1 MSTMS
6 NKHYARNCL
15 SLRHVLLAGCCLTM
29 VAGTSVHA
37 ESWASAECT
46 AVYQKTGAI
55 PLSPKKSPP
64 LNKTERKIFF
74 NCCWKAFGGDVNM
87 SNWYCL
93 NSPNALSKRIPT
105 YCGSPESS
113 CMPDL
118 GEFCLPTDKKF
129 VCALRK
135 LLGKLQECVG
145 NPCDPLT
152 GNKLETSID
161 YRSANGQL
169 DVIRYYN
176 SLSPKE
182 GIFGY
187 GWTSSLVSSLVIDAS
202 TAILHIAVQQPDG
215 YGEVWKKNKG
225 NWKSEPDSKLLLL
238 ESKAGFVVNF
248 PDGSIQQYDANGK
261 LLKKTDRNR
270 LTIQY
275 LYDKIGNLNEIIDS
289 YSRKLLL
296 TYNQDNRISKI
307 VTPDGQFLYD
317 YDAQGNL
324 IKVTYPDNTAKQYL
338 YGEEKYVSSAPE
350 PDISYAHALTGL
362 VDENNVRLA
371 TWSYDKRGKVASSEH
386 AGGVEKVT
394 LEYKDSSTVVTEAL
408 GGIRTYQ
415 TVEYFSVPKVESIS
429 GDSCSD
435 CGSGRMKSRTYD
447 KNGNLASSTDAK
459 GNLTCYLHDLKR
471 NLEIIRLEGL
481 PKGKSCP
488 KDLAAYNPPA
498 APDSTERKIT
508 IQWHEKFRLP
518 VAVAEPL
525 RLSLSTYDEEGRLTA
540 QAVQATTDINGGAGL
555 KAEKIGAPRTTSYI
569 YNAAGQI
576 ESIDGPRTDVA
587 DKTSY
592 SYDSQGNLTSV
603 TNALNQITKLGDY
616 DPSGRPRSITDPNGF
631 TTTLSYDLRGRLKS
645 IKKGGEETGYTY
657 DKAGNLTKISLPGGV
672 AYTYVYDPAH
682 RLTDIQDQD
691 GNGIHF
697 TLDKAGNRLKE
708 EIKDRSGK
716 ALQSRSR
723 EFNKLSRLVKEIGAV
738 NQTVSHEY
746 DENGN
751 LLKIT
756 DPLSRTVSNQYDAL
770 NRLIV
775 STDPDGKPT
784 HYSYDGQDQLVWVTD
799 PRNLGT
805 QYVRDGLNNLSKT
818 VSPDAGTTTATFDEA
833 GNIKTRVDAKGQE
846 AKYSYD
852 ALSRLTS
859 ISYTGVADQNITYS
873 YDQGQN
879 GIGRLTSIKD
889 VTGTVEY
896 SYDQHG
902 RLLREKRQS
911 YGSTYITTYSYDAQ
925 GRLNRM
931 TYPSGRTV
939 EYSFDSQGR
948 IEKISTSFDGETKT
962 VASGIRYQP
971 FGGVLEFT
979 FGNGQKYSREYD
991 QDGRIT
997 GYTLAD
1003 APYNIA
1009 YDAASQ
1015 ITGIKGEGNTAQ
1027 YAYDLLGRLTRYT
1040 QGSDLLQS
1048 FSYDPVG
1055 NRLRMTEGSVTT
1067 NYTYP
1072 TTSNRLIGIEQSGQ
1086 AAKKK
1091 ITYDPNGSMTEDQ
1104 KRQYAY
1110 DVKGR
1115 LMKTTTEQG
1124 EVEYSVNAVGLRI
1137 RKKSADSDTVY
1148 HYDNQGRLIA
1158 EGATGGTVFSKEYI
1172 YLGDQ
1177 PVAVLQ

>member
-1 MSTMS
+1 MKFLSAVFPVFSQHILRFSTIQRMVLF
-6 NKHYARNCL
+6 AICL
-15 SLRHVLLAGCCLTM
+15 SLAIRSEVAQAKIRPTCL
-29 VAGTSVHA
+29 
-37 ESWASAECT
+37 E
-46 AVYQKTGAI
+46 VYNKTGVRPAG
-55 PLSPKKSPP
+55 
-64 LNKTERKIFF
+64 KTSGPEFIK
-74 NCCWKAFGGDVNM
+74 CYWGVFGGANLNM
-87 SNWYCL
+87 SNWMC
-93 NSPNALSKRIPT
+93 AGWKIADEVEIPEF
-105 YCGSPESS
+105 CGIT
-113 CMPDL
+113 CMPNEKL
-118 GEFCLPTDKKF
+118 WQCTI
-129 VCALRK
+129 RK
-135 LLGKLQECVG
+135 LMGVPYECEG
-145 NPCDPLT
+145 NPSSPIT
-152 GNKLETSID
+152 GNKFQNENDYNSID
-161 YRSANGQL
+161 GQL
-169 DVIRYYN
+169 DIIRYYN
-176 SLSPKE
+176 SLSTEK
-182 GIFGY
+182 GIFGF
-187 GWTSSLVSSLVIDAS
+187 GWTSSLQPKLIMDS
-202 TAILHIAVQQPDG
+202 TGSEHYIAVQRVDG
-215 YGEVWKKNKG
+215 RGSVWKKIDG
-225 NWKSEPDSKLLLL
+225 SWQSEPDSKEQLMEDQDGFIINGVERYDRMGRLL
-238 ESKAGFVVNF
+238 SKTNRNGQTVKYH
-248 PDGSIQQYDANGK
+248 YDTA
-261 LLKKTDRNR
+261 
-270 LTIQY
+270 
-275 LYDKIGNLNEIIDS
+275 GNLQEVIDFS
-289 YSRKLLL
+289 SRKLVL
-296 TYNQDNRISKI
+296 TYNSNNQIGK
-307 VTPDGQFLYD
+307 VTTPDGILIYD
-317 YDAQGNL
+317 YDKFGNL
-324 IKVTYPDNTAKQYL
+324 IKVTYPDNTTRQYL
-338 YGEEKYVSSAPE
+338 YGENDKVASSSAE
-350 PDISYAHALTGL
+350 ANYKHTLTGL
-362 VDENNVRLA
+362 IDENNVRFA
-371 TWSYDKRGKVASSEH
+371 TWTYDKKGKISSSEH
-386 AGGVEKVT
+386 AGGVEKVLFEHNDDGT
-394 LEYKDSSTVVTEAL
+394 TVVTGAL
-408 GGIRTYQ
+408 MDIRTYASSYYHN
-415 TVEYFSVPKVESIS
+415 VAKVEKIS
-429 GDSCSD
+429 GDQCSS
-435 CGSGRMKSRTYD
+435 CGSGNMRERTYD
-447 KNGNLASSTDAK
+447 KNGNFASSTDAK
-459 GNLTCYLHDLKR
+459 GNLTCYFYDLKR
-471 NLEIIRLEGL
+471 NLESIRLEGL

-488 KDLAAYNPPA
+488 TDLAAYNPPTA
-498 APDSTERKIT
+498 ADSTERKIT
-508 IQWHEKFRLP
+508 TQWHEQFRLP

-540 QAVQATTDINGGAGL
+540 QTVQATTDATGGTGL
-555 KAEKIGAPRTTSYI
+555 KAEKTGAPRTTSYI
-569 YNAAGQI
+569 YNATGQM
-576 ESIDGPRTDVA
+576 ESVDGPRTDVA
-587 DKTSY
+587 DKTTY
-592 SYDSQGNLTSV
+592 SYDSQGNLISV

-738 NQTVSHEY
+738 NQSTSHEY

-833 GNIKTRVDAKGQE
+833 GNLKTRVDAKGQE

-852 ALSRLTS
+852 ALNRLTS
-859 ISYTGVADQNITYS
+859 ISYTGVADQSITYN
-873 YDQGQN
+873 YDQGKN
-879 GIGRLTSIKD
+879 GIGKLTGIKD

-902 RLLREKRQS
+902 RLLSEKRQS
-911 YGSTYITTYSYDAQ
+911 YGGAYTTAYSYDAQ
-925 GRLNRM
+925 GRLNRL

-939 EYSFDSQGR
+939 EHSFDSQGR

-997 GYTLAD
+997 GYTLAE
-1003 APYNIA
+1003 APYSIA

-1055 NRLRMTEGSVTT
+1055 NRLGMTEGAVTT

-1072 TTSNRLIGIEQSGQ
+1072 TTSNRLIGIEQGGQ
-1086 AAKKK
+1086 AAKK